1 LQVSAV
7 NTRGDEAGW
16 VKLPGEDGIHI
27 ADVVEDIDSEVTGGV
42 EIFPMGSKVYQ
53 SALQEQ
59 ITVTGS
65 GFKSGMEFAL
75 DPDLKEGLDYDLEIN
90 SKNKATLRLKAGRK
104 WRQDAGFIIAK
115 AIKLDKKNYPLAGVD
130 GIRIAVVL
138 TDPSIKAG
146 ADSFHETQ
154 SKVISIQGHGFTNVA
169 DTKIIIRPTSP
180 GAYRV
185 LAVLED
191 TMRIQLKQGF
201 DWLPSFLSLGEG
213 DENKK
218 IPLQVTG
225 LDTGAGEVVFDD
237 PITVGF
243 VIKDRTGVVCDDS
256 CEFSFDA
263 FKIPEVPEE
272 EPVEG
277 EEGAPPKPP
286 PKPQPLVVENCMRDK
301 RLKFFG
307 IPKLGSYLAV
317 PVVYQTLDHVEGVV
331 VGVTEPPPVDP
342 ENPDAPVVLP
352 ETTYTAAKV
361 PCSILLGLDTVGE
374 YRTFKPHEIS
384 TAVSVGDALAATL
397 EAIEAKMFENHVQ
410 FLQGHAAVGEAIA
423 AILAAVATEEAAAL
437 ETVALQLAPPPV
449 DPDAPPADP
458 PVEPEPVPETLKPY
472 SEAVAVLKVW
482 SSEAGLGAP
491 AYAAAL
497 SSMQNHVL
505 PAPPAVCNLM
515 FALGLFL
522 GLAPACLKDAC
533 GDVTWEALRTVSS
546 HSPSYHFFG
555 PLFSFSLLASHSSSL
570 PLLPLPLVL

>member
-1 LQVSAV
+1 MDAAYLRSTVNEALVEGLSAMAV
-7 NTRGDEAGW
+7 ALPEDKVEFIGRYLLNYVQRKSAQEKAAAQLGEAESKYAAEESLNDIKRGAEATKAIEEKARATRLSDFLESLPTTATNKQEAMNSVTSFVADYLTTQGAYLA
-16 VKLPGEDGIHI
+16 VKRPAGESEALHYYSASPGQEFLVGKKLPK
-27 ADVVEDIDSEVTGGV
+27 AVE
-42 EIFPMGSKVYQ
+42 
-53 SALQEQ
+53 
-59 ITVTGS
+59 
-65 GFKSGMEFAL
+65 
-75 DPDLKEGLDYDLEIN
+75 
-90 SKNKATLRLKAGRK
+90 
-104 WRQDAGFIIAK
+104 
-115 AIKLDKKNYPLAGVD
+115 
-130 GIRIAVVL
+130 
-138 TDPSIKAG
+138 
-146 ADSFHETQ
+146 
-154 SKVISIQGHGFTNVA
+154 
-169 DTKIIIRPTSP
+169 
-180 GAYRV
+180 
-185 LAVLED
+185 
-191 TMRIQLKQGF
+191 
-201 DWLPSFLSLGEG
+201 EG
-213 DENKK
+213 DEVA
-218 IPLQVTG
+218 PRQG
-225 LDTGAGEVVFDD
+225 L
-237 PITVGF
+237 
-243 VIKDRTGVVCDDS
+243 
-256 CEFSFDA
+256 SFDA

-331 VGVTEPPPVDP
+331 VGVTEPPPADP

-352 ETTYTAAKV
+352 EMTYTAAKV

-410 FLQGHAAVGEAIA
+410 FLQGHAAIGEAIA

-505 PAPPAVCNLM
+505 PAPPAVGNLV

-522 GLAPACLKDAC
+522 GLAPASLKDAC

-546 HSPSYHFFG
+546 NSPSYYFFG
-555 PLFSFSLLASHSSSL
+555 PLFSFSLPTSHSLSL
-570 PLLPLPLVL
+570 PLFRSLVVPAHSGRTHRGILARGPPLCGQGVHPRQYQGLHRGQQCA